1 MNIFG
6 RTFETQ
12 EIVALVGLLL
22 TLTLWLM
29 AWRGERNW
37 ASWFKGWEA
46 DRKARRDAEIRAENG
61 EPEPTQAGANPGQKP
76 GSKPGPWG

>member
-1 MNIFG
+1 MTVFG
-6 RTFETQ
+6 RTLETQ

-22 TLTLWLM
+22 TLTIWLM

-46 DRKARRDAEIRAENG
+46 ERKARRDAEIRAENG
-61 EPEPTQAGANPGQKP
+61 ESDPTQP
-76 GSKPGPWG
+76 GSGPCPKSGPWG

>member
-1 MNIFG
+1 MTLFG

-37 ASWFKGWEA
+37 ATWFKGWEA
-46 DRKARRDAEIRAENG
+46 ERKARRDAEIRAENG
-61 EPEPTQAGANPGQKP
+61 ESDPTQP
-76 GSKPGPWG
+76 GSGTRPKSGPWG

>member
-1 MNIFG
+1 MTLFG

-12 EIVALVGLLL
+12 EIVALIGLLL

-37 ASWFKGWEA
+37 AHWFKGWED
-46 DRKARRDAEIRAENG
+46 DRKARHDAEIHAETG
-61 EPEPTQAGANPGQKP
+61 QSDPTGPK
-76 GSKPGPWG
+76 SGPWG

>member
-1 MNIFG
+1 MTVFG
-6 RTFETQ
+6 RTLETQ

-37 ASWFKGWEA
+37 ATWFKGWEA
-46 DRKARRDAEIRAENG
+46 ERKARRDAEIRAESG
-61 EPEPTQAGANPGQKP
+61 EPEATRP
-76 GSKPGPWG
+76 GSGPGPKSGPWG

>member
-1 MNIFG
+1 MTIFG
-6 RTFETQ
+6 RIFETQ

-37 ASWFKGWEA
+37 TKWFKGWEA
-46 DRKARRDAEIRAENG
+46 ERKARRDAEIRAENG
-61 EPEPTQAGANPGQKP
+61 EPDPTEPNSSSGA
-76 GSKPGPWG
+76 KPGPWG

>member
-1 MNIFG
+1 MTVFG
-6 RTFETQ
+6 RTLETQ

-22 TLTLWLM
+22 TLTIWLM

-46 DRKARRDAEIRAENG
+46 ERKARRDAEIRAESG
-61 EPEPTQAGANPGQKP
+61 EPEPTQPTSDASQ
-76 GSKPGPWG
+76 KPGPWG